1 MDKNDLQ
8 QFIDAYKI
16 SATLISLNEHT
27 RTVSD
32 AARALGV
39 ETEQIVKTL
48 VFHINNE
55 PFLVINN
62 GTARVDRKKLAAY
75 MGVGRKKVKF
85 ADPDQ
90 ALDITGFIV
99 GGMPPFGHK
108 LKLRTL
114 IDPAVTRLEILF
126 GGGGDINAMM
136 RTTPDE
142 LLKVTKA
149 EVTALSDD

>member
-62 GTARVDRKKLAAY
+62 GTARVDRKKLATY